1 MRIKVF
7 VIICI
12 QRQNSSYVGRFFYT
26 YLGYTGPVTVPTL
39 YDKKLQRV
47 VSNDSASILR
57 MMNSEFQQFCSSP
70 EHRDL
75 DLYPEELREK
85 IEEAE
90 EWTNKYVK
98 RNLEE

>member
-1 MRIKVF
+1 MF
-7 VIICI
+7 VIIRI

-98 RNLEE
+98 RNLEK

>member
-1 MRIKVF
+1 MF

-12 QRQNSSYVGRFFYT
+12 QRQNSSYVERFFYT

-98 RNLEE
+98 CNLEE

>member
-1 MRIKVF
+1 MLAVS
-7 VIICI
+7 CI
-12 QRQNSSYVGRFFYT
+12 HV
-26 YLGYTGPVTVPTL
+26 GYTGPVTVPTL

-85 IEEAE
+85 VEEAE

-98 RNLEE
+98 GVLEE